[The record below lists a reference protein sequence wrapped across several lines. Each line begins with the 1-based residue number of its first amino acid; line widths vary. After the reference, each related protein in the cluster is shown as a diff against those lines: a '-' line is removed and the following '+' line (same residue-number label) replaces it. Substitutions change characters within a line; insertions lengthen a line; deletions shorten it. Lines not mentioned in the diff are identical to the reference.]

1 LELGQIL
8 NADLIHAAKE
18 ISRGKYF
25 DILLIFVKRN
35 SLYYLF
41 GLAKDIVDGPPTL
54 YKFKSELVQDLFG
67 SIKHLFLSNAVL

>member
-1 LELGQIL
+1 
-8 NADLIHAAKE
+8 
-18 ISRGKYF
+18 
-25 DILLIFVKRN
+25 LLIFVKRN